1 VIGLDV
7 GTTGVKAAA
16 FGVASSWRRIAV
28 REYRLLEPAPGQA
41 VQDPDE
47 IRAAVLAA
55 LRECV
60 ATLGGAEILAIS
72 LSTAMHG
79 LIALDGELKPLTP
92 LITWADA
99 RAGAEAEQLRRSGTT
114 LHAATGVPVHPMTP
128 LSKLAWFADH
138 DPRTLAQARWWVGLK
153 ELVICTL
160 TGQLVTEMSSAS
172 GTGLLDPLS
181 GAWSP
186 AAIELAH
193 VRPEQLPR
201 VLPTTSHIPLSQAAA
216 DATGAAAGTPVVLG
230 AADGPLGNLG
240 TGAIAPGVASVSLG
254 TSGAVRM
261 TVSEP
266 RIDARG
272 TLFCYH
278 LTDTAWVIGGAISNG
293 ASVVRWIANT
303 LAPDL
308 LASGDVPAD
317 AKLLEDAADV
327 HPGSDGLVMLPYLL
341 TERAPLW
348 DPALLGAYLG
358 LQHRHTRAHLTRAA
372 VEGVSLNMRQIVDRV
387 HSVAPVTT
395 IRATGGAFRSALW
408 CEVMAA
414 MLARPLQIVAEEGGT
429 ALGAAALGIYA
440 LGRANT
446 LEQAL
451 SQIAGPSTAP
461 PVQVDPELT
470 QVYDQLR
477 ARIPEQIGELH
488 RVAQRLAAGPA
499 E

>member
-1 VIGLDV
+1 
-7 GTTGVKAAA
+7 VKAAA
-16 FGVASSWRRIAV
+16 FGVGASWRSIAV

-41 VQDPDE
+41 VQDPDD
-47 IRAAVLAA
+47 ITTAMLAA

-79 LIALDGELKPLTP
+79 LIALDAALKPLTP

-99 RAGAEAEQLRRSGTT
+99 RASAEAQLLRRSGAG
-114 LHAATGVPVHPMTP
+114 LHAATGVPLHPMTP

-138 DPRTLAQARWWVGLK
+138 DPSTLAQARWWVGLK
-153 ELVICTL
+153 ELVICRL

-172 GTGLLDPLS
+172 GSGLLDLVS

-193 VRPEQLPR
+193 VGLEQLPR
-201 VLPTTSHIPLSQAAA
+201 VLPTTSHIPLSRTAAE
-216 DATGAAAGTPVVLG
+216 ATGATAGTPVVLG

-240 TGAIAPGVASVSLG
+240 TGAIGPGVASVSLG

-272 TLFCYH
+272 ALFCYH

-293 ASVVRWIANT
+293 ASVVRWIANA

-308 LASGDVPAD
+308 AARGDVPPD
-317 AKLLEDAADV
+317 AKLLTDAAGV
-327 HPGSDGLVMLPYLL
+327 QAGSDGLVMLPYLL

-372 VEGVSLNMRQIVDRV
+372 VEGVCMNMRQIVDRV
-387 HSVAPVTT
+387 DTVAPVTT

-408 CEVMAA
+408 SDVMAA
-414 MLARPLQIVAEEGGT
+414 MLARPLQIVADQGGT
-429 ALGAAALGIYA
+429 ALGAAALGLYA
-440 LGRANT
+440 LGRAST

-451 SQIAGPSTAP
+451 SLIAGPNTAP
-461 PVQVDPELT
+461 PVPVDPNLI
-470 QVYDQLR
+470 QIYDELR
-477 ARIPEQIGELH
+477 ARIPEQIRELD
-488 RVAQRLAAGPA
+488 RVAQRLAADPA